1 MTLGYLVPF
10 GHLMGYAASL
20 LLTGV
25 AVWLACALPRQA
37 QDLSGRPRALAAA
50 RGLSVRAQALLAA
63 PLVALLFVVL
73 GTWRGHEGAFI
84 QGQLALSAA
93 ALRWTLLVWGCG
105 GAL

>member
-37 QDLSGRPRALAAA
+37 QDLSG
-50 RGLSVRAQALLAA
+50 RAQALLAA